1 MKKDA
6 PTKKFAARRLLPFV
20 AFVLALL
27 AGTAV
32 GIEMTVRPKLGPD
45 VYDDAP
51 TGSTAPAAP
60 SLSRAPDGRFTVLS
74 YLPDDVKGP
83 ARAVAEQTV
92 IVRANRSYATGFL
105 IRDGIVI
112 TAAHV
117 AGGSETPETYV
128 RCWDS
133 EQQADVV
140 RIDALR
146 DVMILHAAHC
156 NAAPLK
162 LDETALADRAPL
174 HVAGYSFNFEVN
186 GALRY
191 HRLTAALPDRVF
203 LPEEGPTKEHMARM
217 AAAGVARL
225 QAFDAVLQ
233 RGNSGS
239 PVFREDGTVVGMFV
253 IIDYAARTSF
263 MVPAST
269 IARVLFD
276 ANMR

>member
-1 MKKDA
+1 MKNA
-6 PTKKFAARRLLPFV
+6 PTRTIARRWLLPLV
-20 AFVLALL
+20 TFVLAAL

-45 VYDDAP
+45 VYDAAP
-51 TGSTAPAAP
+51 TGSAAPAAP
-60 SLSRAPDGRFTVLS
+60 SFTRAPDGRFTVMS
-74 YLPDDVKGP
+74 YLADDVKGP
-83 ARAVAEQTV
+83 ARTVAEQTV

-105 IRDGIVI
+105 IRDGIVV

-117 AGGSETPETYV
+117 AGGSEAPETYV

-133 EQQADVV
+133 DQQADVV

-162 LDETALADRAPL
+162 LDDAALADREPL
-174 HVAGYSFNFEVN
+174 HVAGYSFNFEAN
-186 GALRY
+186 GAWRY
-191 HRLTAALPDRVF
+191 HRLTAALPYRTFV
-203 LPEEGPTKEHMARM
+203 PEEGPTKDHMARM

-225 QAFDAVLQ
+225 QAFNAVLE

-253 IIDYAARTSF
+253 IIDYATRTSF